1 MIRGAVFDL
10 DGTLLD
16 SNPYWGK
23 APAVYLASLGKEA
36 EPDIAETVFS
46 MTVPEA
52 TGYMIRHYD
61 LAVSPEEVAAGI
73 DAIMESFYRYEIPMK
88 DGVPALLGTCK
99 ERGIPCAIA
108 SVTDRPLVEAS
119 LRRFDLLTCFD
130 AIVTTAEV
138 GVGKHKPDVYF
149 RAAACLGSSVSETLV
164 FEDALHAL
172 ETAKGAGFR
181 TVGVFDRAME
191 GHTEEVMRFSD
202 CYLKDFSDLS
212 ALIRV
217 LDK

>member
-23 APAVYLASLGKEA
+23 APAVYLASLGREA

-73 DAIMESFYRYEIPMK
+73 DAIMESFYRYKIPMK

-108 SVTDRPLVEAS
+108 SVSASGNTNRMYTSGQRPAS
-119 LRRFDLLTCFD
+119 
-130 AIVTTAEV
+130 
-138 GVGKHKPDVYF
+138 
-149 RAAACLGSSVSETLV
+149 AAACRKRWSSRTRCMRWKPRKERASGPSASSTVRW
-164 FEDALHAL
+164 
-172 ETAKGAGFR
+172 KGTR
-181 TVGVFDRAME
+181 KR
-191 GHTEEVMRFSD
+191 
-202 CYLKDFSDLS
+202 
-212 ALIRV
+212 
-217 LDK
+217 